1 MTLVEP
7 PPRPTE
13 ENEDSRDMAIKEAR
27 LEQLL
32 SEKLMQGYVL
42 METSCP
48 KCLTPLVKN
57 HQMVPRTLYCRS
69 NDYNDTKTIDKCV
82 LLPQKSF
89 EQPFKPVNGVPIC
102 VSCNSHVI
110 TQESEISILEQCASM
125 KNKGSIYVAL
135 ENATADTSTGS
146 ITTPASHRGNTTT
159 AKSNQQQPEEPEIIH
174 LEDFNEAE
182 ITTNNHLSDND
193 YDNRQQ
199 EPIVV
204 VDVETLGDG
213 NSNFELTLTPR
224 EGAETK
230 PINLVEKDDE
240 DSIESYTEKREI
252 ATKVLGAKMLQGFTL
267 QEKTC
272 DKCAMPVMSYKGKV
286 DCVVCPALAKK
297 ARKKLR
303 QKQKLEE
310 EDKARQLARV
320 AELEQVPPSPPS
332 EDKAEQEQETIVVQK
347 VDSIELE
354 PTDSTLERNF
364 QEEIR
369 IQREKLANIQS
380 VRSGIEE
387 KALREEKEE
396 TRRAEERQKAIEAE
410 KVRILDLQ
418 KQEEERVQDLIKEE
432 AQLVREAQERA
443 CLLIEQEKEELSRL
457 EAIAQEERQKRQ
469 LAEEHRKKE
478 QEVAALEAQK
488 KAIQKAETKALAEEL
503 ERIEG
508 LDEETLLN
516 DKALAMRKD
525 LMVEE
530 YRQRMAKKA
539 ALDEEIAKLEEE
551 RLNEEIEARK
561 LADQHRAESESR
573 MIASLEAD
581 AAMKALAAEDAI
593 RRAKDA
599 LAEVKSTKK
608 QIISQTIQLA
618 EKEVVAETEQT
629 IKADHEDNV
638 EHVLLPTNSEIEKER
653 WETLRMEGRA
663 IMTRRILQGWQ
674 LLPEACKGAEC
685 FMSPLVGRPGRKECT
700 VCGGTGSG
708 TDGAYSTRQEDE
720 AGVEPALSLKPSI
733 VEKTKSCDDDRNEDL
748 LICGP
753 DEEFEKKRAI
763 YSKEIGKRMLLGWI
777 LVDAACPKCI
787 MPLMMDDL
795 GNNDICVVC
804 GEVNKNFDASTI
816 ATKDMAFLEVADED
830 DDVAKEVVE
839 DVDVAVAVTPK
850 EVAKSRPVEIV
861 QEDTA
866 ETVQEKTAGTV
877 QEDTAE
883 SVQEDTAATVQDT
896 AETVQEDTIETIE
909 EPIREL
915 VILRSDSDL
924 CSTIQKQAM
933 KQQKKRHPVTTSDP
947 PAFKTEPHFAVE
959 RMDETAP
966 QSVTEKNVKDVIR
979 IDTNDFADSA
989 AIQKTVGDGGRD
1001 DAQPVDISIDM
1012 VANLFLKSP
1021 HGYDFQD
1028 FGKSMNVVE
1037 VKELVDIFLVTNV
1050 DRDVSSDFKFS
1061 VAQRILAK
1069 MNFMTDKDQDEVQPL
1084 RIDGSHTREQQFEY
1098 DEVED
1103 DNTATKSTGKL
1114 DKRARPR
1121 PEDQVRRLPPISPG
1135 RRSTPR
1141 GGGMSRKNT
1150 VIVGGPMARESRR
1163 LRDDM
1168 SVASRASTVASDALE
1183 SIYDRIDACKKK
1195 LLDPKNT
1202 LDEQIAT
1209 ASLLERLAQAAVAV
1223 KEMEYV
1229 E

>member
-1 MTLVEP
+1 
-7 PPRPTE
+7 
-13 ENEDSRDMAIKEAR
+13 
-27 LEQLL
+27 
-32 SEKLMQGYVL
+32 

-57 HQMVPRTLYCRS
+57 HQMVPRTLYCPS
-69 NDYNDTKTIDKCV
+69 NDYNDTQKVDKCV

-89 EQPFKPVNGVPIC
+89 EHPFKPVSGVPIC

-110 TQESEISILEQCASM
+110 TQESEISILEQSTSL

-135 ENATADTSTGS
+135 ENAAATVTTA
-146 ITTPASHRGNTTT
+146 PAAHRGNTTT
-159 AKSNQQQPEEPEIIH
+159 APSNHQQTEEPEIIH
-174 LEDFNEAE
+174 LEDADEAE
-182 ITTNNHLSDND
+182 TTTNNHLSDND
-193 YDNRQQ
+193 YNNEFGNDYKNRRQL
-199 EPIVV
+199 EPLIV

-224 EGAETK
+224 EGAKTK
-230 PINLVEKDDE
+230 PINLVEE
-240 DSIESYTEKREI
+240 DVEDPMESYIERRDI

-272 DKCAMPVMSYKGKV
+272 DTCGMPVMSYKGKV

-297 ARKKLR
+297 ARKKQR
-303 QKQKLEE
+303 QKQKLEANEAQELALVVE
-310 EDKARQLARV
+310 EV
-320 AELEQVPPSPPS
+320 QVPPPPPS
-332 EDKAEQEQETIVVQK
+332 EDKEEQEQETSVVQK
-347 VDSIELE
+347 VDSIALE
-354 PTDSTLERNF
+354 PTPSTFERNF
-364 QEEIR
+364 QEEMR
-369 IQREKLANIQS
+369 IQREKLANIQA
-380 VRSGIEE
+380 VRSEIEE
-387 KALREEKEE
+387 KALLEENEE
-396 TRRAEERQKAIEAE
+396 IKRAEERQKAIEAE
-410 KVRILDLQ
+410 KTRILDLE

-432 AQLVREAQERA
+432 TGLVREAQERA

-457 EAIAQEERQKRQ
+457 EAIAEEERQKRR

-488 KAIQKAETKALAEEL
+488 KAIQKAETKALAKEL

-516 DKALAMRKD
+516 DKALAMKKD

-530 YRQRMAKKA
+530 YRQRMVQKA
-539 ALDEEIAKLEEE
+539 ALDEEIAELEEE
-551 RLNEEIEARK
+551 RLYEEIEARK
-561 LADQHRAESESR
+561 LANQHRAESESR
-573 MIASLEAD
+573 MIAALEAD

-599 LAEVKSTKK
+599 LAEVKTTKK
-608 QIISQTIQLA
+608 QIISLTIQLA

-629 IKADHEDNV
+629 IKADHEDNI
-638 EHVLLPTNSEIEKER
+638 EHVILPTDSEIEKER

-663 IMTRRILQGWQ
+663 IMTRRILQGWK

-685 FMSPLVGRPGRKECT
+685 FMSPLIGRPGRKECS
-700 VCGGTGSG
+700 VCGGSGSG
-708 TDGAYSTRQEDE
+708 TDGAYSRQEDE
-720 AGVEPALSLKPSI
+720 AEVAPALSLKPSI
-733 VEKTKSCDDDRNEDL
+733 VEKTKSCDDDCNENL
-748 LICGP
+748 LTCGQ

-777 LVDAACPKCI
+777 LVDASCPKCI

-816 ATKDMAFLEVADED
+816 ATKDMAFLEVADEV
-830 DDVAKEVVE
+830 DDVEKDVVE
-839 DVDVAVAVTPK
+839 DVDVVVASK
-850 EVAKSRPVEIV
+850 EVTKSEPVESV
-861 QEDTA
+861 HKDTV
-866 ETVQEKTAGTV
+866 ETV
-877 QEDTAE
+877 QEDTAK
-883 SVQEDTAATVQDT
+883 TVEENT
-896 AETVQEDTIETIE
+896 IETVQE
-909 EPIREL
+909 EPFREL
-915 VILRSDSDL
+915 VIERVDSDL

-933 KQQKKRHPVTTSDP
+933 KQRKKRNPVTTSDP
-947 PAFKTEPHFAVE
+947 PAFKTEPYFAME

-966 QSVTEKNVKDVIR
+966 VSVREKNVEDVII

-989 AIQKTVGDGGRD
+989 AIQKTVGDQGRD

-1012 VANLFLKSP
+1012 VANMFLKSP

-1069 MNFMTDKDQDEVQPL
+1069 MNLRAAEDQDEVQPL
-1084 RIDGSHTREQQFEY
+1084 RINVSNTREQQSGF
-1098 DEVED
+1098 DEVEDD
-1103 DNTATKSTGKL
+1103 DNTATKSTGKF

-1135 RRSTPR
+1135 KRSTPR
-1141 GGGMSRKNT
+1141 GGGTSRKNT
-1150 VIVGGPMARESRR
+1150 VIVGGPMAGDSRR

-1183 SIYDRIDACKKK
+1183 SIYDRINACKTK
-1195 LLDPKNT
+1195 LLDPKNS

-1223 KEMEYV
+1223 KEMEYI